1 MYRDKNC
8 DCSGCDAWHGG
19 CRERCRLPA
28 PTTRAR
34 LSASSYWQD
43 ADWQD
48 PDREDTD
55 RQNALRGTILTGLAE
70 AVKGRSVSNRPK
82 RLCLLGGMALAV
94 LLPCNFQSASAREI
108 DTRVGSERFT
118 WELHKRTANANALV
132 SREASESGPAAQ
144 STARLRSAKGPY
156 YVDFRARTAA
166 SWGHAFVWYGKTSE
180 RQVEV
185 AGLTPAGDTLAYVL
199 GHVMWVPSE
208 TGASYGDLDP
218 QYLTANYRVYL
229 SETDAKRVF
238 AYIKKLQATSPV
250 WNAETFNC
258 TGFIGD
264 IASFMGLKVPNRWQ
278 RPEDY
283 VNSLKAMNGGRQMV
297 HLTSEQ

>member
-1 MYRDKNC
+1 M
-8 DCSGCDAWHGG
+8 
-19 CRERCRLPA
+19 
-28 PTTRAR
+28 
-34 LSASSYWQD
+34 
-43 ADWQD
+43 
-48 PDREDTD
+48 
-55 RQNALRGTILTGLAE
+55 
-70 AVKGRSVSNRPK
+70 
-82 RLCLLGGMALAV
+82 
-94 LLPCNFQSASAREI
+94 LPCNFQSASAREI

-118 WELHKRTANANALV
+118 SQELLKRTANANALE
-132 SREASESGPAAQ
+132 SREASQSKPAAQ
-144 STARLRSAKGPY
+144 STARLGSAKGPY

-199 GHVMWVPSE
+199 GHVTWVPSE

-218 QYLTANYRVYL
+218 QYLTASYRVYL
-229 SETDAKRVF
+229 SESDAKRVF

-278 RPEDY
+278 RPENY

-297 HLTSEQ
+297 HLSSEQ